1 MRSVRSLEPTHVRA
15 NLTPMI
21 DVVFLLVI
29 FFMLV
34 AQISRT
40 QLVELDPPE
49 IERAASAE
57 ITSQKRLVINV
68 IPGASADDAY
78 RLGVLTFDATES
90 GAASLARALSGA
102 IERTEEA
109 GVYVRADRSE
119 SYERVHPALEAVR
132 AAGVGSVR
140 LIIRPETQRNG
151 NGNGGTR

>member
-1 MRSVRSLEPTHVRA
+1 MRSVRRLEPSHVRA

-49 IERAASAE
+49 IADAVSGE
-57 ITSQKRLVINV
+57 IAGESRLVINV
-68 IPGASADDAY
+68 VPGASARDAY
-78 RLGVLTFDATES
+78 RLGVNTFDATQS
-90 GAASLARALSGA
+90 GAEALSRALGRA
-102 IERTEEA
+102 IERTREA
-109 GVYVRADRSE
+109 SVYVRADRRE

-132 AAGVGSVR
+132 AAGVPDVR
-140 LIIRPETQRNG
+140 LIIRPERRV
-151 NGNGGTR
+151 NGGGS